1 MTVFPLAADV
11 DATCLLDQEIAAHA
25 LAGVKLD
32 VCGGVYPTSETIVI
46 PSGADIEF
54 HGRVILR
61 PSLTW
66 DPATPAVKITG
77 RGGRPRLRGALE
89 IDGRGAIRDP
99 AMALSQALVITNVD
113 DFDVEYVRF
122 TDIGV
127 STADPASFPSGPNL
141 LLGAVDEDDDLSGYG
156 PDVGGPLVAGPV
168 LRGRFGVA
176 EFIKADNVAQAF
188 AIRCL
193 TNWHKERPPGA
204 FVNRVQHVRFEKVI
218 VRGSF
223 EWNAVE
229 CAGGG
234 TIDIGFGEIDVEGK
248 TLTACDFDKGV
259 QQCFADLVVLRNSG
273 KPDRLVGNVNTRF
286 IAVNIH
292 GLSESYRTVAC
303 SVGRFLARDC
313 ASASIDTLE
322 AFVSTENVDGA
333 TIGEIDAEN
342 LNGAQNGAMIVL
354 GKNSRRVD
362 IGAIRIRGGGV
373 HNLILSNFNGS
384 GYEDITIRNMDASCA
399 HQVLAL
405 NASSFGQTGLV
416 LRDIRARK
424 STDGGHILFQIA
436 ATFTDAMIENVE
448 LANDDKAA
456 IGFQL
461 ACPRSTIRNSRTIG
475 IGTGFHFITGAHDIV
490 GCEAIDTHTPIR
502 LDAGASAKQTANSWN

>member
-1 MTVFPLAADV
+1 MTVFPLAAHV
-11 DATCLLDQEIAAHA
+11 DATSRLNQEIAAHA
-25 LAGVKLD
+25 IAGVKLD
-32 VCGGVYPTSETIVI
+32 ICGGVYPTKHTIVV
-46 PSGADIEF
+46 PGSADIEF
-54 HGRVILR
+54 HGTVILR

-66 DPATPAVKITG
+66 DPATPVVKITG

-113 DFDVEYVRF
+113 DFDIEYVRF

-127 STADPASFPSGPNL
+127 STADPASLPSGPNL
-141 LLGAVDEDDDLSGYG
+141 LLGAVDEDDDLCGYG
-156 PDVGGPLVAGPV
+156 PDVGGPLVAGPI
-168 LRGRFGVA
+168 LRGRFGVV

-193 TNWHKERPPGA
+193 TNWDKKRPPSA

-234 TIDIGFGEIDVEGK
+234 TVDIGFGEIDVEGK

-259 QQCFADLVVLRNSG
+259 QDCFADLVVLRNSG
-273 KPDRLVGNVNTRF
+273 KPDRLVGDVSTRF

-292 GLSESYRTVAC
+292 GLCESYRTVGC
-303 SVGRFLARDC
+303 SVGRVLARDC
-313 ASASIDTLE
+313 ASASVDELE
-322 AFVSTENVDGA
+322 AFITTENVDGA
-333 TIGEIDAEN
+333 TVREIDAEN
-342 LNGAQNGAMIVL
+342 LNGGQNGALIVL
-354 GKNSRRVD
+354 GRNSRRVD
-362 IGAIRIRGGGV
+362 IGAIRIRGARV
-373 HNLILSNFNGS
+373 RNLVRSDFNGS
-384 GYEDITIRNMDASCA
+384 GYEDITIRNMDASC
-399 HQVLAL
+399 VDGMFSL
-405 NASSFGQTGLV
+405 NASSGGQTGLV

-424 STDGGHILFQIA
+424 SSGGGLILFQIA
-436 ATFTDAMIENVE
+436 ATFTGAVIENVE
-448 LANDDKAA
+448 LGNDDERA

-475 IGTGFHFITGAHDIV
+475 IGTGFHFISGAHDVV
-490 GCEAIDTHTPIR
+490 GCEAIDTHTPIEV
-502 LDAGASAKQTANSWN
+502 DGGASAKQSANSWN